1 MRIVWACIHC
11 GCGWYSARKVAI
23 CGHCGSAV
31 RQRVFRKTGKQRG
44 KQKKGCGC
52 RGKRRK

>member
-11 GCGWYSARKVAI
+11 GCGWYSARKVKI

-31 RQRVFRKTGKQRG
+31 RQRVSYLLKKKGK
-44 KQKKGCGC
+44 KKGGCGC
-52 RGKRRK
+52 RKARKK